1 MLTHEVVTAPFK
13 LRTYRL
19 IRKILIGFILISIAN
34 LLFSNFFYT
43 PKIYRINRAN
53 RELTTKYQILQD
65 KMLSAQRKLAEIKH
79 RDNYVYRALFSAD
92 TLSIDG
98 IYTSY
103 PDSKYDNMKGN
114 GYTSLM
120 VGTWRQI
127 DAFARQLYLESV
139 SLDELQIMAKNKENM
154 STAIPAVWPIDRT
167 KLRNGIGAFG
177 MRIHPKT
184 HIYKMHTG
192 VDMACSIGS
201 PVYAT
206 GDATVEMID
215 QGQARYGY
223 GRQILLNHRFG
234 YKTRYAHL
242 NKMFVR
248 PGEKV
253 LRGQL
258 IAEVGN
264 TGGVTGPHLHY
275 EVIFQG
281 RVVNPINYFNKNMT
295 NEEYKNLMENI
306 HETDLETF

>member
-1 MLTHEVVTAPFK
+1 MTQEEQTFSTKMLTHEVVTAPFK

-184 HIYKMHTG
+184 H
-192 VDMACSIGS
+192 
-201 PVYAT
+201 
-206 GDATVEMID
+206 
-215 QGQARYGY
+215 
-223 GRQILLNHRFG
+223 
-234 YKTRYAHL
+234 
-242 NKMFVR
+242 
-248 PGEKV
+248 
-253 LRGQL
+253 
-258 IAEVGN
+258 
-264 TGGVTGPHLHY
+264 
-275 EVIFQG
+275 
-281 RVVNPINYFNKNMT
+281 
-295 NEEYKNLMENI
+295 
-306 HETDLETF
+306 